1 MPSGLPQPVGRSAD
15 VLFGGVQQ
23 RVDALRN
30 TSDNKRLHMEQTL
43 PTTRAEEIAAD
54 GPYRADW
61 ENGFSV
67 VRDLNAPEGN
77 KIMMMMPDN
86 MEWFADRMNKA
97 RANGYK
103 QGQQDRWISVEEDL
117 PEGGEDVLVLTKWGV
132 RDIAQRDWQ
141 QGWKPDH
148 WSKDGSRIYEVE
160 DITHWQ
166 PLPSPPNP
174 EQR

>member
-1 MPSGLPQPVGRSAD
+1 
-15 VLFGGVQQ
+15 
-23 RVDALRN
+23 
-30 TSDNKRLHMEQTL
+30 MEQTK
-43 PTTRAEEIAAD
+43 PTTRAEEIAAE

-86 MEWFADRMNKA
+86 MEWFADRMNEA

-103 QGQQDRWISVEEDL
+103 QGQQDRWISAKDRLPKEGERVLATDGDTVVEVLYVHYGADTRTAL
-117 PEGGEDVLVLTKWGV
+117 AFRRTTTGPVLDDV
-132 RDIAQRDWQ
+132 
-141 QGWKPDH
+141 
-148 WSKDGSRIYEVE
+148 
-160 DITHWQ
+160 THWQ
-166 PLPSPPNP
+166 LLPTPPNP

>member
-1 MPSGLPQPVGRSAD
+1 M
-15 VLFGGVQQ
+15 
-23 RVDALRN
+23 
-30 TSDNKRLHMEQTL
+30 
-43 PTTRAEEIAAD
+43 TTRAEEIAAD

-86 MEWFADRMNKA
+86 MEWFADRMNEA

-103 QGQQDRWISVEEDL
+103 QGQQDRWISVEERL
-117 PEGGEDVLVLTKWGV
+117 PNRFDTVLTYGKLHIVICWF
-132 RDIAQRDWQ
+132 A
-141 QGWKPDH
+141 
-148 WSKDGSRIYEVE
+148 DGIWRHHESEKENKHEV
-160 DITHWQ
+160 THWM
-166 PLPSPPNP
+166 PLPPSPPNP

>member
-1 MPSGLPQPVGRSAD
+1 
-15 VLFGGVQQ
+15 
-23 RVDALRN
+23 
-30 TSDNKRLHMEQTL
+30 MEQTL

-86 MEWFADRMNKA
+86 MEWFADRMNEA

-103 QGQQDRWISVEEDL
+103 QGQQDQWISVEERL
-117 PEGGEDVLVLTKWGV
+117 PEEGKYEMSEMVLCQTHKEGMAVLSYSYRYKQWRAWNG
-132 RDIAQRDWQ
+132 DEWPEA
-141 QGWKPDH
+141 
-148 WSKDGSRIYEVE
+148 
-160 DITHWQ
+160 THWMQ
-166 PLPSPPNP
+166 LPPSPPNR